1 MTEIFAHWREWLVLG
16 LLIAGAL
23 FLLLAAVG
31 VVRLPDVY
39 TRMQAATKAATLGAG
54 CTLFAVAVYFDD
66 FGVTV
71 RALLVVAFIFL
82 TAPVAAHMIGR
93 AAYNIG
99 VPFWRGT
106 NLDEMGVREVDG
118 RRAARGEAGGAAA
131 DERAGETI

>member
-1 MTEIFAHWREWLVLG
+1 MTEVVAHWREWLVLG
-16 LLIAGAL
+16 LLVAGAL

-31 VVRLPDVY
+31 VFRLPDVY

-54 CTLFAVAVYFDD
+54 CTLSAVAVYFDD

-93 AAYNIG
+93 AAYIIG
-99 VPFWRGT
+99 VPFWHGT
-106 NLDEMGVREVDG
+106 KIDELAAREGDG
-118 RRAARGEAGGAAA
+118 HRAARGEADGG
-131 DERAGETI
+131 

>member
-1 MTEIFAHWREWLVLG
+1 MTEAVAHWREWLVLV
-16 LLIAGAL
+16 LLSAGAL

-31 VVRLPDVY
+31 VVRMPDLY

-54 CTLFAVAVYFDD
+54 CTLLAVAVYFDD

-71 RALLVVAFIFL
+71 RALLVIAFIFL

-93 AAYNIG
+93 AAFNIG

-106 NLDEMGVREVDG
+106 NLDEMGVREGGG
-118 RRAARGEAGGAAA
+118 RRAAGAEGRREQAPR
-131 DERAGETI
+131 EL

>member
-1 MTEIFAHWREWLVLG
+1 MTEIVAHWRELLVLG
-16 LLIAGAL
+16 LLVAGAL

-31 VVRLPDVY
+31 VVRMPDLY
-39 TRMQAATKAATLGAG
+39 TRMQAATKATTLGVG
-54 CTLFAVAVYFDD
+54 CMLLAVAVYFDD

-93 AAYNIG
+93 AAFNIR

-106 NLDEMGVREVDG
+106 NLDEMGVREGDP
-118 RRAARGEAGGAAA
+118 RAAGGEADGG
-131 DERAGETI
+131 

>member
-1 MTEIFAHWREWLVLG
+1 MTEAVAHWREWLVLG
-16 LLIAGAL
+16 LLSAGAL

-54 CTLFAVAVYFDD
+54 CTLSAVAVYFDD

-93 AAYNIG
+93 AAYIIG

-106 NLDEMGVREVDG
+106 KLDEMGTREGDG
-118 RRAARGEAGGAAA
+118 RRAASGEADNG
-131 DERAGETI
+131 

>member
-1 MTEIFAHWREWLVLG
+1 MTEIVAHWREWLVLG
-16 LLIAGAL
+16 LLVAGAL

-31 VVRLPDVY
+31 VVRMPDLY
-39 TRMQAATKAATLGAG
+39 TRMQAATKATTLGVG
-54 CTLFAVAVYFDD
+54 CMLSAVAVYFDD

-93 AAYNIG
+93 AAFTIG

-106 NLDEMGVREVDG
+106 KLDEMGVREGDG
-118 RRAARGEAGGAAA
+118 RRAAGGEADGG
-131 DERAGETI
+131 